1 MVPGFYLQESALY
14 GIIAQISA
22 VGASQDVSF
31 LRNVNG
37 YLLEH
42 PKLLLTLMWVFVL
55 LAVIPGILLA
65 TLVPQMGY
73 FKFMGIIIVP
83 ALIALYL
90 RILYSKVQ
98 EKRKKERLAQKAE
111 ENQAR
116 YQHKKKH

>member
-14 GIIAQISA
+14 GIITQIGA

-42 PKLLLTLMWVFVL
+42 PKLLLTLLWIFVA
-55 LAVIPGILLA
+55 LAVIPGVLLA
-65 TLVPQMGY
+65 VLV
-73 FKFMGIIIVP
+73 KFLGIIIVP
-83 ALIALYL
+83 AALALYL
-90 RILYSKVQ
+90 RLLYSKVQ

>member
-73 FKFMGIIIVP
+73 FKFMGVIIVP

>member
-22 VGASQDVSF
+22 IGASQDVSF

>member
-22 VGASQDVSF
+22 FGASQDVSF

>member
-65 TLVPQMGY
+65 ILVPQMGY

>member
-1 MVPGFYLQESALY
+1 MVPGFYLQESTLY
-14 GIIAQISA
+14 GIITQIGA

-42 PKLLLTLMWVFVL
+42 PKLLLTLLWIFVA
-55 LAVIPGILLA
+55 LAVIPGVLLA
-65 TLVPQMGY
+65 VLVPQMSY
-73 FKFMGIIIVP
+73 FKFLGIIIVP
-83 ALIALYL
+83 AALALYL
-90 RILYSKVQ
+90 RLLYSKVQ